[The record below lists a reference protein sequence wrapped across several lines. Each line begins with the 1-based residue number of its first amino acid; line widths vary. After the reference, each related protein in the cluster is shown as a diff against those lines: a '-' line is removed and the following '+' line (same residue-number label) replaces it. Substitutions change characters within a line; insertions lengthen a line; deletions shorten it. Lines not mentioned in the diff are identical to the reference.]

1 MSLDQNLFTLNFVPS
16 KDDPN
21 VTELVDP
28 AERPHYRKERVLGS
42 VYKMDV
48 YGEPWTVRRTL
59 WRMLKE

>member
-1 MSLDQNLFTLNFVPS
+1 MSLDQNLFTLNFTPS

-42 VYKMDV
+42 VYKINV
-48 YGEPWTVRRTL
+48 YGEL
-59 WRMLKE
+59 WRMHMPL